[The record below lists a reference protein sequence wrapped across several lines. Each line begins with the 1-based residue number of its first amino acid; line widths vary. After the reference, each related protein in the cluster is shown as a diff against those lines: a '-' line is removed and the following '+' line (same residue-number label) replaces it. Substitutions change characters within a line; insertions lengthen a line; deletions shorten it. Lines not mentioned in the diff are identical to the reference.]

1 QTVVIADGRIAAV
14 GPAAS
19 TAVPA
24 GARSIDGSGQT
35 LIPGIVGM
43 HNHLFY
49 MAVGGRNVNAQFT
62 STRLYLAAGVTTVRT
77 TGANS
82 AYADIKAKTDVDA
95 GRAPGPRIHLTAPY
109 LPGSGINGDAV
120 MAVA

>member
-1 QTVVIADGRIAAV
+1 
-14 GPAAS
+14 
-19 TAVPA
+19 
-24 GARSIDGSGQT
+24 RSIDGSGQT

-109 LPGSGINGDAV
+109 LTGSGINGDAV
-120 MAVA
+120 MAVADSPEQARRFVDYWADEGATWLKA